1 MREKILRDTFYYP
14 QHLVQELEQ
23 AIALTANLLMIVVPN
38 EDTEKVIKERCLLE
52 YSMKYIDVSLALSQD
67 LSCVTS
73 KQRFQIAI
81 EFFRHLGLKKEA
93 LPLFL
98 GNLGILFDFS
108 LELTPLK
115 LLRELAKHR
124 NVIAVWQGSVVD
136 GIWLQYAKPNH
147 QEYCREMIESNFTV
161 VDCSHEI

>member
-1 MREKILRDTFYYP
+1 MCNSYYP
-14 QHLVQELEQ
+14 QNLVQELEKT
-23 AIALTANLLMIVVPN
+23 ITMTANLLVIVVPN
-38 EDTEKVIKERCLLE
+38 EEMGKLIKERYLLE
-52 YSMKYIDVSLALSQD
+52 SMQYINIGLALSQD
-67 LSCVTS
+67 LSCVVS

-81 EFFRHLGLKKEA
+81 EFFRHLGLKREA

-98 GNLGILFDFS
+98 DNLGILFDFS

-124 NVIAVWQGSVVD
+124 NVVAVWQGSVVD

-147 QEYCREMIESNFTV
+147 HEYCREMIESNFTV
-161 VDCSHEI
+161 VECCYEI

>member
-1 MREKILRDTFYYP
+1 MREKSLRDTFYYP

-23 AIALTANLLMIVVPN
+23 AIALTANLLVIVVPN
-38 EDTEKVIKERCLLE
+38 EDIGKAIKEMCLLE
-52 YSMKYIDVSLALSQD
+52 SMQYIDISLALSRNLYFVSSQQC
-67 LSCVTS
+67 S
-73 KQRFQIAI
+73 QEAI
-81 EFFRHLGLKKEA
+81 EFFRHLSSKKEA

-98 GNLGILFDFS
+98 DNLGILFDFS
-108 LELTPLK
+108 LELAPLK

-124 NVIAVWQGSVVD
+124 SVIAVWQGSVVD

-161 VDCSHEI
+161 VDCCYEI

>member
-1 MREKILRDTFYYP
+1 MREKSLRDTFYYP

-23 AIALTANLLMIVVPN
+23 AIVLTANLLVIVVPN
-38 EDTEKVIKERCLLE
+38 EDIEKVIKERCLLE
-52 YSMKYIDVSLALSQD
+52 YSMKYIDISLALSQD
-67 LSCVTS
+67 LSCVAS
-73 KQRFQIAI
+73 KQRFHKAI
-81 EFFRHLGLKKEA
+81 EFFRHLGLKREA

-98 GNLGILFDFS
+98 DNLGILFDFS

>member
-1 MREKILRDTFYYP
+1 MREKSLRDTFYYP

-23 AIALTANLLMIVVPN
+23 AIALTANLLVIVVPN
-38 EDTEKVIKERCLLE
+38 EDIGKAIKEMCLLE
-52 YSMKYIDVSLALSQD
+52 SMQYIDISLALSRNLYFVSSQQC
-67 LSCVTS
+67 S
-73 KQRFQIAI
+73 QAAI
-81 EFFRHLGLKKEA
+81 EFFRHLSSKKEA

-98 GNLGILFDFS
+98 DNLGILFDFS
-108 LELTPLK
+108 LELAPLK

-161 VDCSHEI
+161 VDCCYEI